1 MNHETH
7 IQPKQT
13 KKSSQ
18 VRISR
23 SHENCR
29 RPQGHPSPSQS
40 GQTSIS
46 CISQNISLE
55 TSTPKEH
62 KNSFGLDSN
71 KKYTLPPRL
80 KIKKSFEFKAIL
92 REKNRLVGKYLCVDI
107 RKAKAL
113 RFGISASKK
122 FGISPERNRFKRC
135 VREAFRLSK
144 DLLPQNIEINISPRI
159 LAKKAKMQDIR
170 NDLVGLLC
178 KA

>member
-29 RPQGHPSPSQS
+29 RPQGYPSSSQS
-40 GQTSIS
+40 RQTPIS
-46 CISQNISLE
+46 CVSQNISSDIPSPE
-55 TSTPKEH
+55 DA
-62 KNSFGLDSN
+62 KNYFGEEC
-71 KKYTLPPRL
+71 KKNFTLPSCL
-80 KIKKSFEFKAIL
+80 KLKKSFEFKAVL
-92 REKNRLVGKYLCVDI
+92 REKNRLVGRYLCIDV
-107 RKAKAL
+107 RKAQAL

-122 FGISPERNRFKRC
+122 FGNSPERNRFKRC

-144 DLLPQNIEINISPRI
+144 HLLPQNIEINISPRI
-159 LAKKAKMQDIR
+159 LAKKAKMQDIQ